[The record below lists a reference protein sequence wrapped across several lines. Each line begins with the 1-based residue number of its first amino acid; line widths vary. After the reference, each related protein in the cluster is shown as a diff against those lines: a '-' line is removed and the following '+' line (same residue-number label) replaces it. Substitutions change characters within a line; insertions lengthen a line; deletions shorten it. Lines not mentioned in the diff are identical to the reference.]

1 MATKQGSSKQVT
13 QSILV
18 GIVIAVVMSAG
29 FYQFCYIPKN
39 KEIESTRH
47 EVAKKEKALVTVRT
61 QAPLLKPMTEKVKS
75 LEQQLL
81 VYRAKLAKKGEV
93 ISLIDTIEGEA
104 QRLGLKVINMY
115 TKTVQP
121 PAPKENSSSGGK
133 KGKNA
138 TPVQKP
144 AYAKVVLDSDMQA
157 DYYKLENFLSTL
169 QDLESYIMI
178 DSIDVTESGKKGSGL
193 TLSFKL
199 SLYKEQGV
207 GNTYV
212 AKK

>member
-13 QSILV
+13 QSVLIGLV
-18 GIVIAVVMSAG
+18 VAVVMSAG
-29 FYQFCYIPKN
+29 FYQFCYVPKN
-39 KEIESTRH
+39 KEIESARH

-93 ISLIDTIEGEA
+93 ISLIETIEGEA

-121 PAPKENSSSGGK
+121 PAPKENGK

-178 DSIDVTESGKKGSGL
+178 DSIDVTESGKKGSKL